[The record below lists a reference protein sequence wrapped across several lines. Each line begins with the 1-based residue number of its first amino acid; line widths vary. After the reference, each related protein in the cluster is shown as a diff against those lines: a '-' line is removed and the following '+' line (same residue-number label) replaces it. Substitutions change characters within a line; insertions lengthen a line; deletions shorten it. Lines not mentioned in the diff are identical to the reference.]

1 MTAADGNAEHQHR
14 TENQAE
20 QGDASTPVFAGK
32 RQQHRQFSCEHGGV
46 QRTVKRAVRQRA
58 QRRIRRKD
66 RLKARLPDRQT
77 EALSRKN
84 GSSAL
89 SMAPMSASP
98 RMSFTERMSASSSV
112 TTIPKAEA

>member
-77 EALSRKN
+77 EQPEQKKRKQRTEH
-84 GSSAL
+84 GADECQSAHVL
-89 SMAPMSASP
+89 Y
-98 RMSFTERMSASSSV
+98 RENEREQQRHDH
-112 TTIPKAEA
+112 P